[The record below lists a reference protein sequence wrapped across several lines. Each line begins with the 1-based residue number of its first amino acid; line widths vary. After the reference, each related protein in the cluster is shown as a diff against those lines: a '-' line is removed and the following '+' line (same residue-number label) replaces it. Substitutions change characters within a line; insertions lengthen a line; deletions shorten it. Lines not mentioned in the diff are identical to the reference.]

1 MKNSLM
7 NVCPALLSS
16 TAQLLARSFVVV
28 ILFCSVSMASATTVT
43 LINNDDP
50 GEGFNDNAAGHTGQ
64 TNNPGTTLG
73 QQRLNAF
80 QAAADYWQTKINS
93 SVEIKVGI
101 HMDPQSCNASGALLG
116 SAGAN
121 SIFRDY
127 PEAPLPNTWY
137 VEAVANSHTGDD
149 NDVATDDLSATFNS
163 DIDNNNNCLNGTN
176 WWYGINSPAPAN
188 TISFYEVVLHEIG
201 HGIGVLSLVSIND
214 GSELAGFDDAY
225 SRNLYDEA
233 TGKFWN
239 VMSNAER
246 LASVTNGPNVT
257 WRGANADSNSGYLD
271 AGSFTNGHIR
281 IFAPSPAQPGSSIS
295 HWDTALS
302 PDELM
307 EPFAT
312 PTSDPRSTIQLLK
325 DVGWNIAGNISFVSQ
340 NPSVRENEGLATI
353 SVQRSGGSD
362 GAVSVTAS
370 TSDGSANSG
379 VDYTSATSTLL
390 NWADGEAGIKTFDI
404 AISDDEIS
412 ESAETVA
419 LALTGATNGATIFS
433 PNSATLTI
441 SDPEEDDFLLTTI
454 ISVLAAV
461 IKGTSASSTGN
472 SKSKQE

>member
-1 MKNSLM
+1 MRTITNNVHRFTALSQVLLGLM
-7 NVCPALLSS
+7 LLCALA
-16 TAQLLARSFVVV
+16 T
-28 ILFCSVSMASATTVT
+28 ASATTVT
-43 LINNDDP
+43 LINNDGP

-80 QAAADYWQTKINS
+80 QAAADYWEAILIS

-101 HMDPQSCNASGALLG
+101 HMDPQSCNSSGALLG

-163 DIDNNNNCLNGTN
+163 AIDNNNNCLNGTN

-214 GSELAGFDDAY
+214 GSELDDFDDAY

-246 LASVTNGPNVT
+246 LASATNGPNVT
-257 WRGANADSNSGYLD
+257 WRGANADNCSDHLD

-281 IFAPSPAQPGSSIS
+281 IFAPSPVQPGSSIS

-312 PTSDPRSTIQLLK
+312 ATSDPRSTIQLLK
-325 DVGWNIAGNISFVSQ
+325 DVGWSVVPSGPSELSFVSGSY
-340 NPSVRENEGLATI
+340 SVGENEGPATI
-353 SVQRSGGSD
+353 SVQRTCESV

-379 VDYTSATSTLL
+379 TDYTSAISMLS
-390 NWADGEAGIKTFDI
+390 WADGEIGIKTFDVTVDDDGI
-404 AISDDEIS
+404 AEP
-412 ESAETVA
+412 AETVA
-419 LALTGATNGATIFS
+419 LALTGATNGATIVS

-441 SDPEEDDFLLTTI
+441 SDPLTEDDFLLTTI

-461 IKGTSASSTGN
+461 INRTPVSSSGDP
-472 SKSKQE
+472 KAKKK